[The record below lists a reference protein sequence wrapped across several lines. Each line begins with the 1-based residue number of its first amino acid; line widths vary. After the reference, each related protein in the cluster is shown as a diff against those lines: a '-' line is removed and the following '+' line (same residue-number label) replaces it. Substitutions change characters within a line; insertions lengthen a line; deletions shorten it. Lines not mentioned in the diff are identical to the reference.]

1 MELKRVDMPPCN
13 GRYYI
18 SRDGK
23 ELYTT
28 SAGNRH
34 TVGKIEYAGITLYK
48 LKELKPGNKGYCS
61 VKVFDLNGDKRVQVG
76 IHRMV
81 AYAWCNPP
89 KNWAELEVD
98 HIDGETSNNNA
109 DNLRWCSHRDNI
121 LYAQERGAWSHNNK
135 PVVCFDTGET
145 FPSAKAAFEKYKKPN
160 QKSMSGLADVLKGRA
175 VSWHNKHFAYADKAE
190 WL

>member
-13 GRYYI
+13 GEYYV
-18 SRDGK
+18 SRDGDVW
-23 ELYTT
+23 T
-28 SAGNRH
+28 SHIHAHRLKDCEEAEFDG
-34 TVGKIEYAGITLYK
+34 VK
-48 LKELKPGNKGYCS
+48 LKKLNKPKPSQKGYYSYKICS
-61 VKVFDLNGDKRVQVG
+61 GTTRRLVPL
-76 IHRMV
+76 HRMV

-89 KNWAELEVD
+89 KNWEELEVD
-98 HIDGETSNNNA
+98 HIDGEPSNNNA
-109 DNLRWCSHRDNI
+109 DNLRWCSHRENI